1 MTVAYPFSLSEAEN
15 VKKKILIG
23 TAGLILIIVFCG
35 GMFWYYHPT
44 HYQFN
49 DRFIIGSTKQ
59 EIIEKYGE
67 PYSSGESSMT
77 YRIRDN
83 TPEWVMSYDDSLWY
97 EIYFHDGIAEYVK
110 LREGYLG
117 G

>member
-1 MTVAYPFSLSEAEN
+1 M
-15 VKKKILIG
+15 KKKILIDA
-23 TAGLILIIVFCG
+23 AGLILIIAFFG

-59 EIIEKYGE
+59 EIKEKYGE

-77 YRIRDN
+77 YKIRDN

>member
-59 EIIEKYGE
+59 EIIKKYGE
-67 PYSSGESSMT
+67 P
-77 YRIRDN
+77 
-83 TPEWVMSYDDSLWY
+83 
-97 EIYFHDGIAEYVK
+97 
-110 LREGYLG
+110 
-117 G
+117 

>member
-1 MTVAYPFSLSEAEN
+1 M
-15 VKKKILIG
+15 KKKILIDA
-23 TAGLILIIVFCG
+23 AGLILIIAFFG

-49 DRFIIGSTKQ
+49 DRFIIGRTKQ
-59 EIIEKYGE
+59 DIIEKYAE

-77 YRIRDN
+77 YKIRDN

>member
-59 EIIEKYGE
+59 EIIKKYGE
-67 PYSSGESSMT
+67 PYSSGREQ
-77 YRIRDN
+77 
-83 TPEWVMSYDDSLWY
+83 YDVSDSRQY
-97 EIYFHDGIAEYVK
+97 ARMGNK
-110 LREGYLG
+110 L
-117 G
+117 

>member
-1 MTVAYPFSLSEAEN
+1 
-15 VKKKILIG
+15 
-23 TAGLILIIVFCG
+23 
-35 GMFWYYHPT
+35 
-44 HYQFN
+44 
-49 DRFIIGSTKQ
+49 
-59 EIIEKYGE
+59 
-67 PYSSGESSMT
+67 MT
-77 YRIRDN
+77 YKIRDN